1 MKRRNFL
8 GLSLGAVPA
17 VVLGQDASSTPPAS
31 GTHTPVHVPAGVDRF
46 KEPCLIADH
55 SVIDR
60 KVASADTAGQLFV
73 IENHAQGRFGPPRHV
88 HHDQDEWFHVI
99 SGVVVLEV
107 GEQKYRLLPGDSV
120 LAPRGIPH
128 VWAQVAPEGGRLLI
142 AFQPA
147 GKMEAFFNE
156 LGKIG
161 NFPPPPQA
169 RELFERHGMS
179 IVGPPLNVE
188 NGPKPSADGAS
199 HNK

>member
-8 GLSLGAVPA
+8 GLSLGALP
-17 VVLGQDASSTPPAS
+17 VVMLGQDSSAPAS
-31 GTHTPVHVPAGVDRF
+31 ARTPVHVPTGVDRF
-46 KEPCLIADH
+46 KEPCVIGDH

-73 IENHAQGRFGPPRHV
+73 IENHAQGKFGPPRHV

-107 GEQKYRLLPGDSV
+107 GDQKYRLMPGDSV
-120 LAPRGIPH
+120 LAPRGVPH
-128 VWAQVAPEGGRLLI
+128 VWAQVAPEGGRLLV

-147 GKMEAFFNE
+147 GKMEAFFTE
-156 LGKIG
+156 LGKLG

-179 IVGPPLNVE
+179 IVGPPL
-188 NGPKPSADGAS
+188 SS
-199 HNK
+199 